1 MAMVCLGE
9 DFAETLFKAGQR
21 AEKAGDKF
29 HAFLLYSRA
38 AALQPANVEY
48 AMRKAA
54 LQADAAM
61 SESTHL
67 DMSTVA
73 GEHPETSADPLTDSE
88 IVEAREARAPPRLKG
103 TEGLKSFDF

>member
-1 MAMVCLGE
+1 MVCLGD
-9 DFAETLFKAGQR
+9 DFAESFFKAGQR

-61 SESTHL
+61 SAKTRL
-67 DMSTVA
+67 DRRPLADEHEELSRGA
-73 GEHPETSADPLTDSE
+73 ADGERDSGGSRGADAAAAQRDRT
-88 IVEAREARAPPRLKG
+88 G
-103 TEGLKSFDF
+103 